1 MAAATP
7 GPVETVSVLCY
18 VLNRRCVMADDKS
31 KRGSRDRKLISLSEK
46 YEVRYWSKKFGV
58 TPDRLRQVVEK
69 VGHSAKAVE
78 EELKSA
84 A

>member
-1 MAAATP
+1 
-7 GPVETVSVLCY
+7 
-18 VLNRRCVMADDKS
+18 MADDKS
-31 KRGSRDRKLISLSEK
+31 KRGSRDRKLISLSEN

-58 TPDRLRQVVEK
+58 KPDRLRQAVEK